1 MLMAMH
7 FGERAMAK
15 TDVTKPAAPPDSPAD
30 SVEVAIERAMNNR
43 PKAMLMRDKLVKM
56 LDDEANAKM
65 LVGALRNMLNQP

>member
-1 MLMAMH
+1 
-7 FGERAMAK
+7 MAK
-15 TDVTKPAAPPDSPAD
+15 TDVAKPAAPPEPPAE

-43 PKAMLMRDKLVKM
+43 PKAMIMRDKLVKM

>member
-1 MLMAMH
+1 
-7 FGERAMAK
+7 MAK
-15 TDVTKPAAPPDSPAD
+15 TDVTKPAPAPESPSD